1 MGPKKK
7 ETVKKPAPDKTA
19 ELEFRLKQLE
29 EAARQKANQKELDKK
44 AELIKSAL
52 LIKQMVVPEK
62 KKPKKEESDDEYI
75 VSEDSDSEIEEEKE
89 EARETIR
96 IGVGG
101 AVLTPFLLG

>member
-7 ETVKKPAPDKTA
+7 EKDKTA

-44 AELIKSAL
+44 AELIKSAQ
-52 LIKQMVVPEK
+52 LIKQMVAPEK
-62 KKPKKEESDDEYI
+62 KPVPKKEESDDEYDI
-75 VSEDSDSEIEEEKE
+75 SEASDTEEEE
-89 EARETIR
+89 ENQEARETAVPIR
-96 IGVGG
+96 IGIGG